1 MRRSL
6 IAGGQLS
13 SIRCALGNYDNFAV
27 ASGNFSNI
35 TRSEV
40 EKNKDLFTMLCWLKY
55 IGFRT
60 PMDRGSAA
68 KNPMPKR
75 VPGYVPAK
83 DVEGAVVER
92 SESRKMERLN
102 VMRKSD
108 SKLIEAIEAEEKRIE
123 AMNHEWL
130 LTGTIFSKG
139 NQAGDVPRESGET
152 ESGPVLP
159 VQLIT
164 EADLFGDD
172 GASVNKAGRASAAPW
187 VEEKDDEGKD
197 DAIVVQEKDDK
208 EEDDA
213 MMVPAAAT
221 AAAVPSP
228 VVPSPVVPSPVVALG
243 QTPAEHQF
251 QLAPFVPPQSDQA
264 HSGVRGKGQGGQRGA
279 RGGKAG
285 KGQGRGRAVAAK
297 GKAKQNTKRN
307 RSQGGSCK
315 DEDIKKDKAPR
326 RDSDDPDGASPSRFQ
341 MHVFG
346 AVVNIHVGG
355 NR

>member
-6 IAGGQLS
+6 IAGGHLS

-55 IGFRT
+55 IGLRT

-75 VPGYVPAK
+75 VPGYVYAK

-92 SESRKMERLN
+92 SVIREME
-102 VMRKSD
+102 
-108 SKLIEAIEAEEKRIE
+108 RIE
-123 AMNHEWL
+123 AMNYMYRAASSNMNEEEDL
-130 LTGTIFSKG
+130 
-139 NQAGDVPRESGET
+139 PRVNSYGEAESE
-152 ESGPVLP
+152 PVLP
-159 VQLIT
+159 VQPIT

-228 VVPSPVVPSPVVALG
+228 VVPSPVAPSPVVALG

-251 QLAPFVPPQSDQA
+251 QIAPFVPPQSDQA
-264 HSGVRGKGQGGQRGA
+264 HSGVRGKGQGG
-279 RGGKAG
+279 
-285 KGQGRGRAVAAK
+285 
-297 GKAKQNTKRN
+297 
-307 RSQGGSCK
+307 
-315 DEDIKKDKAPR
+315 
-326 RDSDDPDGASPSRFQ
+326 
-341 MHVFG
+341 
-346 AVVNIHVGG
+346 
-355 NR
+355 